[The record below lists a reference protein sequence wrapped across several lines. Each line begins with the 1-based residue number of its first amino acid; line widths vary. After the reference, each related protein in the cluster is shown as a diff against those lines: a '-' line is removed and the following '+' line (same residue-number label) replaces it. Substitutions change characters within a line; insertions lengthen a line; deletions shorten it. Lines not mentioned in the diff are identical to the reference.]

1 MIYRTALVASAFGLG
16 AALAGGA
23 AVTACVSYA
32 PTDCASR
39 GTCLTGDDA
48 ASDDGAADVRPGA
61 DGPAADHDTGM
72 SDAGGGCTGATSLE
86 CDGACVDPTQPAHCG
101 SCSNDCTSPD
111 TGTGHATCTAGL
123 CGVGCTG
130 NTSLDCSGACV
141 DPSSSAHCGNSCSAF
156 AVCPGPTAGTGTPT
170 CALEPDGGGSCGLQC
185 AAPTIDCSG
194 ACADPSLPANCGSA
208 CTVCPGPSTGTG
220 TATCT
225 LDADGGGGT
234 CGVTCSGATTEECP
248 VSAGGT
254 SCYATTDVNHCGGCN
269 TVCPG
274 PASGTTNG
282 QATCSGA
289 TPACSV
295 TCNAGY
301 HLCGTPSDCL
311 LNTDQPSSAATD
323 PCILTEAF
331 GVFVKPI
338 APGSDTS
345 TCGSR
350 TSPCQTIGYAM
361 DQAVKAGLE
370 RVYACGSAG
379 SYATENLSVGSSRA
393 GLTAYGGLDCS
404 TSPSTWAY
412 NAADKATMAPPTGYA
427 LQVSAA
433 VAFEDFSFTSANAT
447 VAGASSI
454 AVFASNASGVVLTR
468 CNVSAGTG
476 MAGQSQTAVAQAAPA
491 PSGTTGGASVSA
503 GGTGAG
509 GGPMANPTC
518 PTSIG
523 GAGGSA
529 VATELDGRSGQVG
542 ANNAGTSLACNTP
555 PSGTGGGVGTSA
567 TTPGSVG
574 SGASTTATFS
584 STAWSPTGGLPG
596 GSGTPGQGGGGGGV
610 QAAILG
616 AGGGGGGGAGGC
628 GGAGGLAGTGGGSS
642 IALLV
647 YDSSVTLVTCTLTS
661 AAAGPGGNGA
671 AGQPGQAGGGGG
683 AGYNS
688 DDCGGGAG
696 GSGSHGGLG
705 GGGAG
710 GYSAGVLWSGT
721 APTITA
727 GTQTPGAVGAAGVNG
742 DGSTTALAGKAG
754 GVVAFP

>member
-1 MIYRTALVASAFGLG
+1 MRSDEQRRPTIKSVGARPRSSTPLALVVVARLATLGCGSGTFSAG
-16 AALAGGA
+16 
-23 AVTACVSYA
+23 
-32 PTDCASR
+32 
-39 GTCLTGDDA
+39 
-48 ASDDGAADVRPGA
+48 SDI
-61 DGPAADHDTGM
+61 
-72 SDAGGGCTGATSLE
+72 SDAGLDVTNENVIIGVTPDGSRSSSDASARDAADAAVEGGCIA
-86 CDGACVDPTQPAHCG
+86 PTP
-101 SCSNDCTSPD
+101 
-111 TGTGHATCTAGL
+111 
-123 CGVGCTG
+123 
-130 NTSLDCSGACV
+130 LDCSGACV
-141 DPSSSAHCGNSCSAF
+141 DPHLPANCGNCDLQCLGPDSGLGQATCTLEVDGGGTCGLGCTGTTSVNCNGACVDPSQPANCGSSCT
-156 AVCPGPTAGTGTPT
+156 VCPGPTTGTGTAICT
-170 CALEPDGGGSCGLQC
+170 LADGGGSCG
-185 AAPTIDCSG
+185 
-194 ACADPSLPANCGSA
+194 
-208 CTVCPGPSTGTG
+208 
-220 TATCT
+220 
-225 LDADGGGGT
+225 
-234 CGVTCSGATTEECP
+234 VTCSGTTTEECP

-254 SCYATTDVNHCGGCN
+254 ACYALTDVNHCNGCN
-269 TVCPG
+269 TVCHG
-274 PASGTTNG
+274 PASGNTNG

-289 TPACSV
+289 APACSV
-295 TCNAGY
+295 TCNPGY

-311 LNTDQPSSAATD
+311 PNTDEPLNAATD
-323 PCILTEAF
+323 PCILTETF
-331 GVFVKPI
+331 GVFVKPV

-361 DQAVKAGLE
+361 DQAVKAGLK

-393 GLTAYGGLDCS
+393 GLTVYGGLDCS

-412 NAADKATMAPPTGYA
+412 NVADKAAMAPPTGYA

-433 VAFEDFSFTSANAT
+433 VTFEDFSFTSANAT

-468 CNVSAGTG
+468 CNISAGTG
-476 MAGQSQTAVAQAAPA
+476 MAGQSQSALAQAAPA
-491 PSGTTGGASVSA
+491 PIGTPGGASVSA

-509 GGPMANPTC
+509 GGPMANPAC

-529 VATELDGRSGQVG
+529 IATELDGRSGQVG

-567 TTPGSVG
+567 TTPGSAG
-574 SGASTTATFS
+574 SGASTTATIS
-584 STAWSPTGGLPG
+584 STGLTPTGGLPG

-628 GGAGGLAGTGGGSS
+628 GGAGGLAGAGGGSS
-642 IALLV
+642 VALLIF
-647 YDSSVTLVTCTLTS
+647 DSSVTLATCTLTA

-696 GSGSHGGLG
+696 GARAAMVASEAEARAATPLASSGLARPRPSRQEPRHRGPR
-705 GGGAG
+705 APR
-710 GYSAGVLWSGT
+710 ART
-721 APTITA
+721 ATVPPPPWPA
-727 GTQTPGAVGAAGVNG
+727 KREA
-742 DGSTTALAGKAG
+742 
-754 GVVAFP
+754 

>member
-1 MIYRTALVASAFGLG
+1 MHTTWLVRLSALGLG
-16 AALAGGA
+16 TLLTGA
-23 AVTACVSYA
+23 AVLAACGGYA
-32 PTDCASR
+32 PGDCTSR
-39 GTCLTGDDA
+39 GDCSEDA
-48 ASDDGAADVRPGA
+48 ASGDVSVVDGSPST
-61 DGPAADHDTGM
+61 DGRSDGGSST
-72 SDAGGGCTGATSLE
+72 SDAAKETGCSAPTTLDCG
-86 CDGACVDPTQPAHCG
+86 GACVDPSLPAHCG
-101 SCSNDCTSPD
+101 TCDNACP
-111 TGTGHATCTAGL
+111 GPEGGAGAATCSSGT
-123 CGVGCTG
+123 CGVGCSG
-130 NTSLDCSGACV
+130 KTSLDCSGACL
-141 DPSSSAHCGNSCSAF
+141 DPSSPAHCGNSCTAF
-156 AVCPGPTAGTGTPT
+156 TVCPAPTAGTGTPT
-170 CALEPDGGGSCGLQC
+170 CTPDPDGGATCGLQC
-185 AAPTIDCSG
+185 ASPTIACSG
-194 ACADPSLPANCGSA
+194 ACVDPSQPANCGSS
-208 CTVCPGPSTGTG
+208 CTVCPGPTTGTG

-225 LDADGGGGT
+225 LADGGGA
-234 CGVTCSGATTEECP
+234 CGVTGSGTTTEVCP

-254 SCYATTDVNHCGGCN
+254 ACYALTDVNHCNGCT

-274 PASGTTNG
+274 PASGNTNG
-282 QATCSGA
+282 QATCSGS

-295 TCNAGY
+295 TCNPGY

-311 LNTDQPSSAATD
+311 PNTDEPSSAATD
-323 PCILTEAF
+323 PCILTETF
-331 GVFVKPI
+331 GIFVKPI
-338 APGSDTS
+338 APGSDTP

-361 DQAVKAGLE
+361 DQAVKAGLK

-379 SYATENLSVGSSRA
+379 SYTTESLAVGSSRA
-393 GLTAYGGLDCS
+393 GLTVYGGLDCS

-468 CNVSAGTG
+468 CNVSAGMG
-476 MAGQSQTAVAQAAPA
+476 MSGQSQSAVAQAAPA

-567 TTPGSVG
+567 TTPGSAG

-584 STAWSPTGGLPG
+584 STGLTPTGGLPG

-642 IALLV
+642 IALLIF
-647 YDSSVTLVTCTLTS
+647 DSSVTLATCTLT
-661 AAAGPGGNGA
+661 AAAGGPGGNGA

-710 GYSAGVLWSGT
+710 GYSAGVLWTGT
-721 APTITA
+721 TPTITG
-727 GTQTPGAVGAAGVNG
+727 GTQTPGAAGAAGTNG
-742 DGSTTALAGKAG
+742 DGTTTALAGKAG
-754 GVVAFP
+754 GVVPFP